1 MPNRIRTF
9 CLALLAVALVPT
21 AAMACPICLSGKV
34 VAPAQRIEA
43 ADQVVLAHP
52 DVAPGAYR
60 VAYSIKGDIPVG
72 QVISEVRAVPV
83 APAASG
89 DLELLVRNKVSEHW
103 TALGR
108 TRLEVASWL
117 RQLIQA
123 APVGGAPGWA
133 WPGAPLPPSEAD
145 DQAWAARLALVAPR
159 LESSDQLAAAIAFG
173 ELARAPYAA
182 MRSLK
187 GAVEPSKAAAW
198 VDDPALADRRSAYML
213 LFGVVGG
220 PAEGE
225 TVGAAL
231 GRLAAANEETDL
243 AAILAADLELGGPS
257 RLSWIEETYLGT
269 VPRKL
274 TEIEA
279 VLLALGVQGTAD
291 AAVPRGDIVHVYR
304 RFVRHHPAM
313 AGFVA
318 PNLAEWQDV
327 SAADDMEAALRSG
340 TINDPGSQFA
350 VLSYLRD
357 ARSPRRAASIADPH

>member
-1 MPNRIRTF
+1 MFLQNNVTGRQVRHDLDPGRPLPDQKRQSRDLQPSDI
-9 CLALLAVALVPT
+9 
-21 AAMACPICLSGKV
+21 GDV
-34 VAPAQRIEA
+34 VAGGYQGSAGPYAIKDGKIMTTVGNAPFEIDRLQARRKVFAARSNEFGYANYEIIPTPRRTWYRGRLPAAVGQASDHDDKPHPDILFGAACGRARPDGSHGLPDLPIGQGRGAGQRIEA

-72 QVISEVRAVPV
+72 QVISEVRTVPV

-187 GAVEPSKAAAW
+187 GAVEPRKAAAW
-198 VDDPALADRRSAYML
+198 VDDPALADRRSA
-213 LFGVVGG
+213 
-220 PAEGE
+220 
-225 TVGAAL
+225 
-231 GRLAAANEETDL
+231 
-243 AAILAADLELGGPS
+243 
-257 RLSWIEETYLGT
+257 
-269 VPRKL
+269 
-274 TEIEA
+274 
-279 VLLALGVQGTAD
+279 
-291 AAVPRGDIVHVYR
+291 
-304 RFVRHHPAM
+304 
-313 AGFVA
+313 
-318 PNLAEWQDV
+318 
-327 SAADDMEAALRSG
+327 
-340 TINDPGSQFA
+340 
-350 VLSYLRD
+350 
-357 ARSPRRAASIADPH
+357 